1 MTTVGS
7 IVWVEIVNQCWL
19 IFSGVRQ
26 ASRPVFI
33 QGYRQAPHRSQDR
46 AYEDKNVK
54 SVRLKQHISKSS
66 AVF

>member
-1 MTTVGS
+1 ML
-7 IVWVEIVNQCWL
+7 L

-66 AVF
+66 VLTKKTHCESFNIV